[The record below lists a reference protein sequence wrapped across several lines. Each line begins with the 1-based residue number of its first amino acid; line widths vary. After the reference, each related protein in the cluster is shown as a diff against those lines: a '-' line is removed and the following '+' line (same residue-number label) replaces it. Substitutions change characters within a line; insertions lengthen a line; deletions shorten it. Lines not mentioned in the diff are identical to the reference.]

1 MDFVFTYCNSI
12 VSYHLI
18 KMSNVIEISQD
29 QFIDEVVEKSKTIP
43 VIVDFWAP
51 WCGPCKQLTP
61 VLEKVVESKKGKVI
75 LAKINVDENQGI
87 AAQLNVRSIP
97 TVYGFVDG
105 KPIDAFQG
113 AQPESKIEEMV
124 KKLIDS
130 APGNEIPK
138 LLEEADNLFKETKY
152 EEAQKIYENLI
163 SLDPG
168 NPTVIAGMLRCL
180 LQLQK
185 NDDAKEIFNSLDDE
199 ILKDEEILKVKK
211 LIDNLD
217 NSNKG
222 ESIEELI
229 NKLRLDPDNKDLTL
243 EIAEK
248 YFSLNQNEE
257 GFETLLNLYN
267 KDSKWN
273 DEIAKKKLLE
283 YFDLLGFNDPNVI
296 NARKKLSSMMFK

>member
-1 MDFVFTYCNSI
+1 
-12 VSYHLI
+12 
-18 KMSNVIEISQD
+18 MSNVIEIGQD

-61 VLEKVVESKKGKVI
+61 ILEKVVENKKGKVI

-130 APGNEIPK
+130 APGNEVPK
-138 LLEEADNLFKETKY
+138 QLEEANELFKEKKY
-152 EEAQKIYENLI
+152 EEAQAIYENLI

-168 NPTVIAGMLRCL
+168 NSKVIAGMLRCL
-180 LQLQK
+180 LQLKK

-199 ILKDEEILKVKK
+199 MLKDEEILKIKK
-211 LIDNLD
+211 LIDNID
-217 NSNKG
+217 NSDKG
-222 ESIEELI
+222 ESIDGLI
-229 NKLRLDPDNKDLTL
+229 SKLRIDPNNKSLIL

-248 YFSLNQNEE
+248 YFTLNQNEE
-257 GFETLLNLYN
+257 GFNKLLDLFNR
-267 KDSKWN
+267 DSKWN

-296 NARKKLSSMMFK
+296 IARKKLSSMMFK